1 MLWDPI
7 LNVFFVEFHT
17 CGSRKQYKG
26 SPFFSKTQEHTF
38 NVRSKCTLNVLFCFF
53 LPPPL
58 PCSLISMCTH
68 LFIKV
73 LTDNYK
79 KVVNL
84 FVSANFRMFLP
95 LKELSKFIEMLS
107 LCVCVLSYSLF
118 LLQNY
123 MGTLCGYVSFQKT

>member
-1 MLWDPI
+1 MHTKC
-7 LNVFFVEFHT
+7 FV
-17 CGSRKQYKG
+17 
-26 SPFFSKTQEHTF
+26 
-38 NVRSKCTLNVLFCFF
+38 LLFA
-53 LPPPL
+53 PPPPSPL
-58 PCSLISMCTH
+58 QPHINVYTH

-123 MGTLCGYVSFQKT
+123 MGTLCSYVSFQKT